1 MIPKLNALLAD
12 ELTAIHQYS
21 LHAEM
26 DENWGYG
33 QLHDAVMKR
42 AKMEMR
48 HASRLM
54 SRILSL
60 GGVPV
65 VSRLNA
71 IQTGQ
76 DVPKQFQ
83 MDRLMELAAIAA
95 YKEAAVGADDMTCLL
110 LGLNLK
116 DEKDHLNW
124 LDSQLALIDKMGVNA
139 YLSTMV

>member
-1 MIPKLNALLAD
+1 MCTVLLSMP
-12 ELTAIHQYS
+12 LPLLS
-21 LHAEM
+21 
-26 DENWGYG
+26 
-33 QLHDAVMKR
+33 
-42 AKMEMR
+42 
-48 HASRLM
+48 
-54 SRILSL
+54 ILLSS
-60 GGVPV
+60 V